1 MGFIKH
7 GRRAP
12 TPTIVLFAMMTS
24 ASAALAALKDENLLT
39 PLPDGFKV
47 GFHEANARQSIAEY
61 VPKDETVDDWSRMV
75 TAPIFHGAKNA
86 DPDVFAGNSGKKWPS
101 ACPGG
106 GARKITAG
114 VEIGYPFSLW
124 MVDCALNPQTRIPE
138 TMWVKAMSGADS
150 LYSVPY
156 AYRRALDKELIGPA
170 TEYLKRVSVCDAR
183 RADRPCPAGM

>member
-75 TAPIFHGAKNA
+75 TAPDCTG
-86 DPDVFAGNSGKKWPS
+86 
-101 ACPGG
+101 
-106 GARKITAG
+106 TA
-114 VEIGYPFSLW
+114 VS
-124 MVDCALNPQTRIPE
+124 Q
-138 TMWVKAMSGADS
+138 
-150 LYSVPY
+150 
-156 AYRRALDKELIGPA
+156 PA
-170 TEYLKRVSVCDAR
+170 TGALPQDATNVHLAVRRSVAVAVDGLC
-183 RADRPCPAGM
+183 GK